1 MQIEPLHVIII
12 AVALVGFVA
21 ILWRRRG
28 LAPRSLDPE
37 SRFVVARM
45 SETEIV
51 CERPDGKTER
61 VGWGD
66 LQRVEILTTSDGPIA
81 PDVFWILHGTV
92 GGCAIPHG
100 ATGDRELLERLQT
113 LPGFDNA
120 TLIEAMGSTT
130 ERRFLCWQRAA
141 WIDW

>member
-1 MQIEPLHVIII
+1 MQIEPLRVIII

-28 LAPRSLDPE
+28 LSPRSLDPE
-37 SRFVVARM
+37 SRFVVRM

-81 PDVFWILHGTV
+81 PDVFWILHGTE

-141 WIDW
+141 